1 MLHKIIDRSG
11 IVRSFGS
18 RSLLRAYQAR
28 LRQEA
33 KAVEEV
39 AHAMPVDAPWAGR
52 NMLLE
57 VAGRAWRSSLSLS
70 V

>member
-1 MLHKIIDRSG
+1 MLHKIIDRSS

-39 AHAMPVDAPWAGR
+39 AHELPVDAPWAVR
-52 NMLLE
+52 NQLLE
-57 VAGRAWRSSLSLS
+57 VAGRAWRSS
-70 V
+70 VAG